1 MLRSP
6 FRPIILLKSIEKSA
20 GRDGCFCLIHA
31 NDLSWRYDARQRER
45 GERERDGRAEVLTS
59 IIVGTIDPPQF
70 GVCWGLAGGG
80 RTDALMWELGRLSD
94 PYRFSFFPDICVI
107 GRRSCV
113 MEALTSCEERG
124 HLFRGNA
131 RASRVPTLSH
141 ESELMYFAS
150 CLGGGGKERERGSG
164 VVESFMHAQSDNR
177 ERARAWHELEHNSN

>member
-1 MLRSP
+1 MAIRC
-6 FRPIILLKSIEKSA
+6 ETA
-20 GRDGCFCLIHA
+20 GEG
-31 NDLSWRYDARQRER
+31 
-45 GERERDGRAEVLTS
+45 RERDGRAEVLTS

-70 GVCWGLAGGG
+70 GVCWGLVGGG

-113 MEALTSCEERG
+113 MEALPSCEERG

-131 RASRVPTLSH
+131 RASRVLTSH

-150 CLGGGGKERERGSG
+150 CLGGGGKEREMGGSG

-177 ERARAWHELEHNSN
+177 ERESVARTRTQQQLMLWGAASSLHDVRP